1 LQDRIDTASLLADY
15 LEDARTHLD
24 TLESALLELEHG
36 CLATGLDRELVA
48 NLLGS
53 LHTLKGNSGMMGFST
68 IQHYVHQLEGVFKR
82 LLDAPDC
89 LDQSLVNTLFE
100 CATLLQG
107 SVEQIGANPL
117 PDLSQETMFLE
128 TLASAASPK
137 AVNQGAPPGGRGN
150 AATAK
155 MIQRQAPAGAAD
167 PGAGGMR
174 SGPAPAPG
182 ATRSN
187 VLRVDFERLDHLLN
201 LTGELVIHKTKLNLL
216 ARQVEELA
224 GADELFAELPRA
236 AQLIEK
242 TTAELQEAIM
252 RVRML
257 PIRHVFQ
264 RFTRMVR
271 DLAKQKGKEVTLSF
285 SGEDT
290 EIDKTVID
298 ALGEPLIHLIRNSI
312 DHGIE
317 LPGERLQKGKG
328 PAGRIHLSAK
338 QESSHIVISVED
350 DGGGMNAERIRSK
363 AIEKGLIT
371 PDQVLAED
379 DVYGLVFQPGFS
391 TVDQV
396 TETSGRGVGLDVVR
410 KVIGDFNGIIDVMS
424 RPGLGTEFIL
434 KMPLTLAIIPA
445 LLVEV
450 SRELYAVPLTAV
462 LESVKVKAAEIHRV
476 DGNEVVQLRGS
487 VLRVKRLSRVLGL
500 QDRDQPHYY
509 MVVLGRAEK
518 KTGLLVDRLRGQQEV
533 VIKALDEY
541 LGDVAS
547 FAGATILGDGGVVLI
562 VDTARI
568 IE

>member
-1 LQDRIDTASLLADY
+1 
-15 LEDARTHLD
+15 
-24 TLESALLELEHG
+24 
-36 CLATGLDRELVA
+36 
-48 NLLGS
+48 
-53 LHTLKGNSGMMGFST
+53 
-68 IQHYVHQLEGVFKR
+68 
-82 LLDAPDC
+82 
-89 LDQSLVNTLFE
+89 
-100 CATLLQG
+100 
-107 SVEQIGANPL
+107 
-117 PDLSQETMFLE
+117 
-128 TLASAASPK
+128 
-137 AVNQGAPPGGRGN
+137 
-150 AATAK
+150 
-155 MIQRQAPAGAAD
+155 
-167 PGAGGMR
+167 
-174 SGPAPAPG
+174 
-182 ATRSN
+182 
-187 VLRVDFERLDHLLN
+187 VDFERLDHLLN